1 MSKTDRFF
9 PRRYTIPTMR
19 ILVTNDDGIN
29 APGILA
35 LKQALDPLG
44 EVFVVAPDRPRSAA
58 GHAITLHKPLRITET
73 TLLDGARGWAVSGT
87 PTDSTCLGF
96 DVVMEGRADLV
107 FSGINAG
114 PNLGWDV
121 TYSGTVAAAME
132 GAILGVPGVAIS
144 LTGERDP
151 FDFGPAA
158 AFARKLAEQ
167 IAEHGMERWTLLNV
181 NVPPVPQ
188 EQIAGVMI
196 THQGRRQYV
205 ERIDHRVDPRGRDYY
220 WLHGNLHESEIDPGS
235 DVHAVLGNRIS
246 VTPIH
251 LDLTAAHLI
260 DRLRKWDL

>member
-1 MSKTDRFF
+1 
-9 PRRYTIPTMR
+9 MR

-44 EVFVVAPDRPRSAA
+44 EVYVVAPERPRSAA

-73 TLLDGARGWAVSGT
+73 TLVDGTTGWAVSGT
-87 PTDSTCLGF
+87 PTDSACLGF
-96 DVVMEGRADLV
+96 DVVMEGSADLV

-132 GAILGVPGVAIS
+132 AAILGIPAVAIS
-144 LTGERDP
+144 LAGEGGP
-151 FDFGPAA
+151 YDFGPAA
-158 AFARKLAEQ
+158 AFARRLAEQ
-167 IAEHGMERWTLLNV
+167 VARHGMDLWTLLNV

-188 EQIAGVMI
+188 EEIAGVSI

-205 ERIDHRVDPRGRDYY
+205 DRIDHRVDPWGRDYY
-220 WLHGNLHESEIDPGS
+220 WLHGRLHETEQDPDS
-235 DVHAVLGNRIS
+235 DVHAVLQKRIS

-251 LDLTAAHLI
+251 LDLTAPHLI
-260 DRLRKWDL
+260 DRLREWDL